1 MDFLLSQTF
10 PIPVHAMV
18 AMAAIIIGGLQLYLK
33 KGTSL
38 HKFMGRVWVGLMLI
52 VSLTSFFIHEL
63 NLWGKY
69 SPIHLLSIWVIICV
83 VLGIYFARIENIKR
97 HKIFMVYTYW
107 LALILTG
114 FFTFYPGRVMNLIFL
129 DKTSL

>member
-1 MDFLLSQTF
+1 MHFLLSQQS
-10 PIPVHAMV
+10 PIPLHAII
-18 AMAAIIIGGLQLYLK
+18 AILAIIIGGIQLTLK

-38 HKFMGRVWVGLMLI
+38 HKFMGRIWVILMLI
-52 VSLTSFFIHEL
+52 VSFTSFFIHKL

-83 VLGIYFARIENIKR
+83 FLGVYFARIGNIKR

-107 LALILTG
+107 LALVLTG
-114 FFTFYPGRVMNLIFL
+114 FFTFYPGRVMNIMFFG
-129 DKTSL
+129 

>member
-1 MDFLLSQTF
+1 MHFLLSQQS
-10 PIPVHAMV
+10 PIPLH
-18 AMAAIIIGGLQLYLK
+18 AIIAIFAIVVGGVQLVLK

-52 VSLTSFFIHEL
+52 VSFTSFFIHKL

-83 VLGIYFARIENIKR
+83 VLGIYFARIGKIKR

-114 FFTFYPGRVMNLIFL
+114 FFTFYPGRVMNLIFFG
-129 DKTSL
+129 

>member
-1 MDFLLSQTF
+1 MHFLLSQQS
-10 PIPVHAMV
+10 PIPLHAII
-18 AMAAIIIGGLQLYLK
+18 AILAIIIGGIQLTLK

-38 HKFMGRVWVGLMLI
+38 HKFMGRIWVILMLV
-52 VSLTSFFIHEL
+52 VSFTSFFIHKL

-83 VLGIYFARIENIKR
+83 VLGIYFARIGNIKR

-107 LALILTG
+107 LALVLTG

-129 DKTSL
+129 G

>member
-1 MDFLLSQTF
+1 MHFLLSQQS
-10 PIPVHAMV
+10 PIPLHAII
-18 AMAAIIIGGLQLYLK
+18 AILAIIIGGIQLTLK

-38 HKFMGRVWVGLMLI
+38 HKFMGWIWVILMLV
-52 VSLTSFFIHEL
+52 VSFTSFFIHKL

-83 VLGIYFARIENIKR
+83 VLGVYFARIGNIKR
-97 HKIFMVYTYW
+97 HKFFMVWTYW

-114 FFTFYPGRVMNLIFL
+114 LFTLYPGRVMNLIFFG
-129 DKTSL
+129 

>member
-1 MDFLLSQTF
+1 MHFLLSQQS
-10 PIPVHAMV
+10 PIPLHAII
-18 AMAAIIIGGLQLYLK
+18 AILAIIIGGIQLTLK

-38 HKFMGRVWVGLMLI
+38 HKFMGRIWVILMLI
-52 VSLTSFFIHEL
+52 VSFTSFFIHKL

-83 VLGIYFARIENIKR
+83 VLGVYFARIGNIKR
-97 HKIFMVYTYW
+97 HKIFMIWTYW

-114 FFTFYPGRVMNLIFL
+114 FFTFYPGRVMNIMFFG
-129 DKTSL
+129 

>member
-1 MDFLLSQTF
+1 MDFLFSQTF

-18 AMAAIIIGGLQLYLK
+18 AMAAIIIGGLQLSLK

-52 VSLTSFFIHEL
+52 VSFTSFFIHEL
-63 NLWGKY
+63 NLFGKY

-83 VLGIYFARIENIKR
+83 VLGIYFARIGNIKR
-97 HKIFMVYTYW
+97 HKIFMVWTYW
-107 LALILTG
+107 LALVLTG
-114 FFTFYPGRVMNLIFL
+114 LFTFYPDRVMNIIFFG
-129 DKTSL
+129 

>member
-18 AMAAIIIGGLQLYLK
+18 AMAAIIIGGLQLSLK

-52 VSLTSFFIHEL
+52 VSFTSFFIHEL
-63 NLWGKY
+63 NIWGKY
-69 SPIHLLSIWVIICV
+69 SPIHLLSIWTIIAV
-83 VLGIYFARIENIKR
+83 VLGVYFARIGNLKR

-107 LALILTG
+107 LALVLTG
-114 FFTFYPGRVMNLIFL
+114 FFTFYPGRVMNLIFFG
-129 DKTSL
+129 

>member
-10 PIPVHAMV
+10 PIPVHAIV
-18 AMAAIIIGGLQLYLK
+18 AMAAIIIGGLQLSLK

-38 HKFMGRVWVGLMLI
+38 HKFMGRIWVVLMLV
-52 VSLTSFFIHEL
+52 VSFTSFFIHKL

-69 SPIHLLSIWVIICV
+69 SPIHLLSIWTIIAV
-83 VLGIYFARIENIKR
+83 VLGVYFARIGNIKR

-107 LALILTG
+107 LALVLTG
-114 FFTFYPGRVMNLIFL
+114 FFTFYPGRVMNIMFFG
-129 DKTSL
+129 

>member
-1 MDFLLSQTF
+1 MHFLLSQQS
-10 PIPVHAMV
+10 PIPLHAII
-18 AMAAIIIGGLQLYLK
+18 AILAIIIGGIQLTLK

-38 HKFMGRVWVGLMLI
+38 HKFMGRIWVILMLI
-52 VSLTSFFIHEL
+52 VSFTSFFIHKL

-83 VLGIYFARIENIKR
+83 VLGVYFARIGNIKR
-97 HKIFMVYTYW
+97 HKIFMVWTYW

-114 FFTFYPGRVMNLIFL
+114 FFTFYPGRVMNIMFFG
-129 DKTSL
+129 

>member
-18 AMAAIIIGGLQLYLK
+18 AMAAIIIGGLQLSLK

-52 VSLTSFFIHEL
+52 VSFTSFFIHEL
-63 NLWGKY
+63 NIWGKY
-69 SPIHLLSIWVIICV
+69 SPIHLLSIWTIIAV
-83 VLGIYFARIENIKR
+83 VLGVYFARIGNIKR

-107 LALILTG
+107 LALVLTG

-129 DKTSL
+129 G

>member
-10 PIPVHAMV
+10 PIPVHAIV
-18 AMAAIIIGGLQLYLK
+18 AMAAIIIGGLQLSLK

-38 HKFMGRVWVGLMLI
+38 HKFMGRIWVILMLV
-52 VSLTSFFIHEL
+52 VSFTSFFIHKL

-83 VLGIYFARIENIKR
+83 VLGVYFARTGNIKR
-97 HKIFMVYTYW
+97 HKSFMVWTYW
-107 LALILTG
+107 LALVLTG
-114 FFTFYPGRVMNLIFL
+114 LFTFYPDRVMNIIFFG
-129 DKTSL
+129 

>member
-33 KGTSL
+33 KGTPL
-38 HKFMGRVWVGLMLI
+38 HKFMGRIWIGLMLI
-52 VSLTSFFIHEL
+52 VSFTSFFIHKL

-83 VLGIYFARIENIKR
+83 VLGVYFARTGNI
-97 HKIFMVYTYW
+97 
-107 LALILTG
+107 
-114 FFTFYPGRVMNLIFL
+114 
-129 DKTSL
+129 

>member
-1 MDFLLSQTF
+1 MHFLLSQQS
-10 PIPVHAMV
+10 PIPLHAII
-18 AMAAIIIGGLQLYLK
+18 AILAIIIGGIQLTLK

-38 HKFMGRVWVGLMLI
+38 HKFMGRIWVILMLI
-52 VSLTSFFIHEL
+52 VSFTSFFIHEL

-83 VLGIYFARIENIKR
+83 VLGIYFARIGNIKR

-107 LALILTG
+107 LALVLTG

-129 DKTSL
+129 G

>member
-1 MDFLLSQTF
+1 MHFLLSQQS
-10 PIPVHAMV
+10 PIPLH
-18 AMAAIIIGGLQLYLK
+18 AIIAIFAIVVGGVQLVLK

-52 VSLTSFFIHEL
+52 VSFTSFFIHEL
-63 NLWGKY
+63 NIWGKY

-83 VLGIYFARIENIKR
+83 VLGIYFARIGKIKR

-114 FFTFYPGRVMNLIFL
+114 LFTLYPGRVMNLIFFG
-129 DKTSL
+129 

>member
-10 PIPVHAMV
+10 PIPVHAIV
-18 AMAAIIIGGLQLYLK
+18 AMAAIIVGGLQLSLK

-38 HKFMGRVWVGLMLI
+38 HKFMGRIWVILMLV
-52 VSLTSFFIHEL
+52 VSFTSFFIHKL

-69 SPIHLLSIWVIICV
+69 SPIHLLSIWTIIAV
-83 VLGIYFARIENIKR
+83 VLGVYFARIGNIKR

-114 FFTFYPGRVMNLIFL
+114 LFTFYPGRVMNLIFFG
-129 DKTSL
+129 

>member
-10 PIPVHAMV
+10 PIPVHAIV
-18 AMAAIIIGGLQLYLK
+18 AMAAIIIGGLQLSLK

-38 HKFMGRVWVGLMLI
+38 HKFMGRIWVILMLV
-52 VSLTSFFIHEL
+52 VSFTSFFIHKL

-83 VLGIYFARIENIKR
+83 VLGVYFARTGNIKR
-97 HKIFMVYTYW
+97 HKNFMVWTYW
-107 LALILTG
+107 LALVLTG
-114 FFTFYPGRVMNLIFL
+114 LFTFYPDRVMNIIFFG
-129 DKTSL
+129 

>member
-10 PIPVHAMV
+10 PIPLHAMV
-18 AMAAIIIGGLQLYLK
+18 AMAAIIIGGLQLSLK

-38 HKFMGRVWVGLMLI
+38 HKFMGRVWIGLMLI
-52 VSLTSFFIHEL
+52 VSFTSFFIHEL
-63 NLWGKY
+63 NLFGKY
-69 SPIHLLSIWVIICV
+69 SPIHLLSIWTIIAV
-83 VLGIYFARIENIKR
+83 VLGVYFARIGNIKR

-107 LALILTG
+107 LALVLTG

-129 DKTSL
+129 G

>member
-10 PIPVHAMV
+10 PIPLHAMV
-18 AMAAIIIGGLQLYLK
+18 AMAAIIIGGLQLSLK

-52 VSLTSFFIHEL
+52 VSFTSFFIHEL
-63 NLWGKY
+63 NLFGKY
-69 SPIHLLSIWVIICV
+69 SPIHLLSIWTIIAV
-83 VLGIYFARIENIKR
+83 VLGVYFARIGNIKR

-107 LALILTG
+107 LALVLTG

-129 DKTSL
+129 G